1 MTNQCPRCGAP
12 QPGALPICQQCG
24 LDFRTIGAQPAPAA
38 AAYQQ
43 AQPQSQEFQQPAPP
57 PQGVP
62 TVCPRCQAPLYPGYP
77 ICGNCGL
84 DLRAA
89 WGSGPAAGPAH
100 PMLPIALA
108 IGLVVVLLAA
118 AGAVFVMAQPKGSA
132 TPSQAVASSA
142 MLDSSPGETGPTTT
156 LGTVTTSG
164 PVVPVK
170 PTPTAGPTLGPG
182 GGVASE
188 GNWTGLDTT
197 TGIFTV
203 TFTVSGNTS
212 LSQFGFPTVRAS
224 YVSGQDPYAS
234 YSGSFNPAVDRYL
247 NSAAFFNPAS
257 FQFGDLGRYNN
268 WLRGPAVNSE
278 PLSAQ
283 KRINITERVVTE
295 LRIDAA
301 NPYNMVRWSNPNT
314 SITSA
319 SFGVISGAQGARVV
333 QLNLTLKF

>member
-24 LDFRTIGAQPAPAA
+24 LDFRTVGAQPAPEA

-43 AQPQSQEFQQPAPP
+43 GQFGPQPQAYQQPAPP

-89 WGSGPAAGPAH
+89 WGSGTAAGPAR

-118 AGAVFVMAQPKGSA
+118 AGAVFVMAQPRGSA
-132 TPSQAVASSA
+132 APSQAVATSA
-142 MLDSSPGETGPTTT
+142 VLDTSPGGIRPTTKPAA
-156 LGTVTTSG
+156 GTTPG
-164 PVVPVK
+164 PVVPVE
-170 PTPTAGPTLGPG
+170 PTPTTGPTLGPG

-188 GNWTGLDTT
+188 GDWAGLDTT

-203 TFTVSGNTS
+203 TFTVSGNTMSTLTVAYMGTSGDIDMWTDYSTLGIGAGSFDVSGFS
-212 LSQFGFPTVRAS
+212 LMAGPKGDTVRVTGSFDSANS
-224 YVSGQDPYAS
+224 VSGTFEMHL
-234 YSGSFNPAVDRYL
+234 SGLTV
-247 NSAAFFNPAS
+247 
-257 FQFGDLGRYNN
+257 
-268 WLRGPAVNSE
+268 
-278 PLSAQ
+278 
-283 KRINITERVVTE
+283 
-295 LRIDAA
+295 
-301 NPYNMVRWSNPNT
+301 
-314 SITSA
+314 
-319 SFGVISGAQGARVV
+319 SGHWNGLPEA
-333 QLNLTLKF
+333 

>member
-24 LDFRTIGAQPAPAA
+24 LDFRTIGAQPAPTA

-43 AQPQSQEFQQPAPP
+43 AQPQSQAFQQPAPP
-57 PQGVP
+57 PQSVP

-203 TFTVSGNTS
+203 TFTVSGNTMS
-212 LSQFGFPTVRAS
+212 ALTIAYLGT
-224 YVSGQDPYAS
+224 SGDIDMWTDYS
-234 YSGSFNPAVDRYL
+234 TLGIGSGSFDVSGFTLMAGPKGDTVHVTGSFDSA
-247 NSAAFFNPAS
+247 NSVSGTF
-257 FQFGDLGRYNN
+257 
-268 WLRGPAVNSE
+268 E
-278 PLSAQ
+278 MHLSGL
-283 KRINITERVVTE
+283 TV
-295 LRIDAA
+295 
-301 NPYNMVRWSNPNT
+301 
-314 SITSA
+314 
-319 SFGVISGAQGARVV
+319 SGHWNGLPEA
-333 QLNLTLKF
+333 